1 MSTFSIPDQ
10 NGNISQPNKGELLG
24 NLYATYGV
32 DLSTEQGRMI
42 ASPAL
47 KNVFDEDDDADFDNP
62 VGSFKFYNSK
72 WWAAADV
79 LFSSASG
86 YPDSA
91 WTQDATA
98 SSPSGDWKEIDME
111 VFNSLLLVSGV
122 GASQDDI
129 FAYNGS
135 AWSSWW
141 KGTLAQTALNATVF
155 KPIRLGATG
164 RLYILDQQNKVY
176 NVTTAGVPTKT
187 GNGTLDF
194 SATTYKFICM
204 EPNSTKLWL
213 GGTDTARGS
222 AVVVEWDMSLNSST
236 ANKVHKLN
244 GRSVQAIVIWND
256 NPIAVLSNGELHAF
270 NGSYFEKIPDANLP
284 NPPLGYTY
292 KGELGGASTIT
303 VDSGIIHPNGWSIID
318 GLPHLFFNTKLVNKS
333 GTEFGGHWNAPA
345 GIYCYDPSVGLYC
358 RFGVARDYGTSDY
371 GAPHV
376 TDHGAMTFVGSGA
389 GEFLA
394 SAKIYNTSSV
404 TSKSVLMLHDNER
417 AKTSRGWFVTI
428 PFQTTGNDLWQ
439 MLEVMHK
446 KLADS
451 DDEIRVKYRFNKSD
465 ALPDEAD
472 IVWTGDNSF
481 TSTDTMFSNV
491 SVGDEVTVVRG
502 NGAGLIAHVSAKSYS
517 NPTYTIT
524 LDDTNVGVSVLDSA
538 RVRVDNWRKL
548 AVIDSLTTS
557 YDSYSIPAVEDSFK
571 IWIKM
576 ELRCGVGS
584 EIELDRLVI
593 TSKDYK
599 K

>member
-32 DLSTEQGRMI
+32 DLSTEQGRII
-42 ASPAL
+42 ASPAT
-47 KNVFDEDDDADFDNP
+47 KNVFDELDDADFDNP
-62 VGSFKFYNSK
+62 IAAFEFYNST
-72 WWAAADV
+72 WWAASDV
-79 LFSSASG
+79 LFKSASG

-129 FAYNGS
+129 YAYNGS
-135 AWSSWW
+135 TWSSWW

-155 KPIRLGATG
+155 KPIKLGATG
-164 RLYILDQQNKVY
+164 RLYILDQQNKIY

-204 EPNSTKLWL
+204 EATSTKLWI
-213 GGTDTARGS
+213 GGTDIARGS
-222 AVVVEWDMSLNSST
+222 AVIVEWDMSLNSAT

-244 GRSVQAIVIWND
+244 GRSVQAIAVWND
-256 NPIAVLSNGELHAF
+256 NPIALLSNGELHAF
-270 NGSYFEKIPDANLP
+270 NGSYFEMIPDAKLP
-284 NPPLGYTY
+284 TPPLGYTF

-303 VDSGIIHPNGWSIID
+303 TDGGIVHPNGWAIID
-318 GLPHLFFNTKLVNKS
+318 GLPHFFLNTKLVNKS
-333 GTEFGGHWNAPA
+333 GTEKGGHWNAPS
-345 GIYCYDPSVGLYC
+345 GVWCYDPFVGFYC
-358 RFGVARDYGTSDY
+358 RYPVARDFGTKDY
-371 GAPHV
+371 GAPNV

-389 GEFLA
+389 GEFLV
-394 SAKIYNTSSV
+394 SAKIYDSASV
-404 TSKSVLMLHDNER
+404 TSKAVLLLNDNER
-417 AKTSRGWFVTI
+417 SLQSRGWFAVV
-428 PFQTTGNDLWQ
+428 PFQSTHNDLWQ
-439 MLEVMHK
+439 ELELLHK

-451 DDEIRVKYRFNKSD
+451 DDTIIVKYRYNKSS

-472 IVWTGDNSF
+472 IVWTSTSTF
-481 TSTDTMFSNV
+481 TATDTMFSNV
-491 SVGDEVTVVRG
+491 EVGDEVTVLRG
-502 NGAGLIAHVSAKSYS
+502 NGAGLVAHVSALSYS

-524 LDDTNVGVSVLDSA
+524 LDDTAVGVDVLDSA
-538 RVRVDNWRKL
+538 RVLVDNWKKL
-548 AVIDSLTTS
+548 TTIDSLTTN
-557 YDSYSIPAVEDSFK
+557 YDIFSFPNPEDSFK
-571 IWIKM
+571 VWIKI

-584 EIELDRLVI
+584 EIELDRLVVN
-593 TSKDYK
+593 SKNYK